1 MALSSLHGPDL
12 RRGERGDR
20 WVHTRQR
27 TTQATAV
34 VSGAAALVQ
43 QQHPTWTNNQV
54 KALLTGTTTKLKVG
68 PQPDTALAKGTLTLS
83 MKQGRL
89 GD

>member
-1 MALSSLHGPDL
+1 MDQTYGAASAATG
-12 RRGERGDR
+12 
-20 WVHTRQR
+20 VHTRQR
-27 TTQATAV
+27 HQ
-34 VSGAAALVQ
+34 SGHLSSPAQPRSSLSSTHLDQ
-43 QQHPTWTNNQV
+43 QPGQGPVDRDHDQ
-54 KALLTGTTTKLKVG
+54 LKVG

>member
-1 MALSSLHGPDL
+1 MDQTYGAASAVTGGYLRGSGTSQATCRL
-12 RRGERGDR
+12 RRNRAR
-20 WVHTRQR
+20 P
-27 TTQATAV
+27 
-34 VSGAAALVQ
+34 SAA
-43 QQHPTWTNNQV
+43 PTWTNNQV